1 MDSNG
6 NSNGNGKDRGRY
18 AALSPVACAEP
29 GMAPMAAA
37 RGELIV
43 VNKLAGRVQFFD
55 ARTQALLA
63 EIEMAKFPHEVVL
76 SPDRSKAYVSI
87 YGQGVFGKN
96 SEAPGREVAII
107 DLAGRRQIGAID
119 VSPYRAPH
127 GMAFDGAGVL
137 WVSCDLSGVIL
148 AVDVER
154 RAVIAAVETGSFGTH
169 WLTVLASRG
178 KLYATNKHYD
188 FVAVIDT
195 AARAMKTRIPFPQ
208 GSEGLALSP
217 DGTRLFVMAQRPQQF
232 HVIDTGSDAVVD
244 VVPLDV
250 FAATPEG
257 RNPQKRVQ
265 VSPDGSHLLI
275 TSFDTG
281 EIAIAPLSDLR
292 SQTRLAV
299 EKGPMGITFA
309 DAATAYVMNHDQG
322 TISVINVP
330 GRRILSTFATARGPE
345 TLAVF

>member
-1 MDSNG
+1 MDKSEQESEKG
-6 NSNGNGKDRGRY
+6 AY
-18 AALSPVACAEP
+18 ATLSPVACAEP
-29 GMAPMAAA
+29 GMASMAAT

-43 VNKLAGRVQFFD
+43 VNKLAGLVQFFD
-55 ARTQALLA
+55 ARSHEKLA
-63 EIEMAKFPHEVVL
+63 ELEMAKFPHEVVL
-76 SPDRSKAYVSI
+76 SPDRSTAYVSI
-87 YGQGVFGKN
+87 YGQGVFSKN
-96 SEAPGREVAII
+96 SEAPGREVAVI
-107 DLAGRRQIGAID
+107 DLASRKQTGSID

-127 GMAFDGAGVL
+127 GMAFDGQGVL
-137 WVSCDLSGVIL
+137 WVSCDISGVIVAL
-148 AVDVER
+148 DIHKRE
-154 RAVIAAVETGSFGTH
+154 VIAVVSTGSFGTH
-169 WLTVLASRG
+169 WLVVLASRN

-195 AARAMKTRIPFPQ
+195 EARVLLKKIPFPQ

-217 DGTRLFVMAQRPQQF
+217 DGSRLFVMAQRPQQF
-232 HVIDTGSDAVVD
+232 QVIDTNTDRVIDSI
-244 VVPLDV
+244 PLTV

-265 VSPDGSHLLI
+265 VSPDGSDLLI

-292 SQTRLAV
+292 AQTRLAV

-309 DAATAYVMNHDQG
+309 DAGTAYVMNHDQG
-322 TISVINVP
+322 TISVVDVP
-330 GRRILSTFATARGPE
+330 ARRVLQTFATARGPE

>member
-1 MDSNG
+1 MDQNDKGAYSG
-6 NSNGNGKDRGRY
+6 
-18 AALSPVACAEP
+18 LLPVACAEP
-29 GMAPMAAA
+29 GMASVAAS

-55 ARTQALLA
+55 ARSHALL
-63 EIEMAKFPHEVVL
+63 EDLEMPKFPHEVVL
-76 SPDRSKAYVSI
+76 SPDRATAYVSI
-87 YGQGVFGKN
+87 YGMGVFGKN

-107 DLAGRRQIGAID
+107 DLASRRQVGSID

-127 GMAFDGAGVL
+127 GMAFDGEGVL

-148 AVDVER
+148 AVDVRER
-154 RAVIAAVETGSFGTH
+154 RVLAAVETGSFGTH
-169 WLTVLASRG
+169 WITALRSKA

-188 FVAVIDT
+188 FVAVVDT
-195 AARAMKTRIPFPQ
+195 RARRLLTRIPCPT
-208 GSEGLALSP
+208 GSEGLALTP
-217 DGTRLFVMAQRPQQF
+217 DGSRLLVMSQRPQLC
-232 HVIDTGSDAVVD
+232 HVIDTGTDRIIDS
-244 VVPLDV
+244 VPLEV

-265 VSPDGSHLLI
+265 VSPDGRHALI

-281 EIAIAPLSDLR
+281 EIAIAPIDNLR
-292 SQTRLAV
+292 EQTRLPV

-309 DAATAYVMNHDQG
+309 SDSEAYVMNHDQG
-322 TISVINVP
+322 TVSVVDVP
-330 GRRILSTFATARGPE
+330 GRRVVASFATAKGPE